1 MTKINNVHILN
12 VDVFIRECVAAQSI
26 TIDKPTAM
34 SFKFKTIESLQ
45 KVSEKLHK
53 DLDSDS
59 LVLTIGPDDFGKCE
73 SLDNEH
79 IVRVSTNVQQ
89 DVEEIIEDAAF
100 KKILERIEEVKRM
113 LGGPPLAP
121 WTPCI
126 PPMIVY
132 YGVTVSAYATPDI
145 GGCGYDNNWTWTTSK
160 LTIEDINPE
169 EANNTK
175 TSTTYKYSA
184 KYNDYDKK

>member
-1 MTKINNVHILN
+1 MTKINNIHILT
-12 VDVFIRECVAAQSI
+12 VGIFTAQL
-26 TIDKPTAM
+26 DKPSTTM

-59 LVLTIGPDDFGKCE
+59 IVLTIGPDDFGKCE

-79 IVRVSTNVQQ
+79 IVRVSTSIQQ

-100 KKILERIEEVKRM
+100 KKILERIEEVKGM
-113 LGGPPLAP
+113 LANKELEYKPSPWINPYVPPHV
-121 WTPCI
+121 
-126 PPMIVY
+126 VY
-132 YGVTVSAYATPDI
+132 YGITVTAYATPDI
-145 GGCGYDNNWTWTTSK
+145 CGGEGNWTWTTGK
-160 LTIEDINPE
+160 LTTIDLNPD

-175 TSTTYKYSA
+175 TTTTYSSRI
-184 KYNDYDKK
+184 NKK